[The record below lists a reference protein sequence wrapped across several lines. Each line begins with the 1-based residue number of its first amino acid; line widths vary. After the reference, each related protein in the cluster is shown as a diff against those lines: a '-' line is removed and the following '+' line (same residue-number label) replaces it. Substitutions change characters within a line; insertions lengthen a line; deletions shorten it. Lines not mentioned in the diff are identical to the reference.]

1 VSGSEVT
8 VKEGRKEGTSIEA
21 FEVRKVV
28 RRSSFVVR
36 WFVRWFVGSFVGSL
50 VGWFVGWLVG
60 SFARLFVVGRF
71 RMFDGEECLKPALVG
86 WLEVEGFLPSAVV
99 VTD

>member
-1 VSGSEVT
+1 MSGSEVT

-36 WFVRWFVGSFVGSL
+36 CSLFVVRWFVRWFVVRRSSFVVGSFVLSFVGSL
-50 VGWFVGWLVG
+50 VRWFVR
-60 SFARLFVVGRF
+60 SFARCWKVSNV
-71 RMFDGEECLKPALVG
+71 
-86 WLEVEGFLPSAVV
+86 
-99 VTD
+99 

>member
-1 VSGSEVT
+1 MSGSEVT

-28 RRSSFVVR
+28 RRSSLVR
-36 WFVRWFVGSFVGSL
+36 SFFRSLVRWFVGSFVRSL
-50 VGWFVGWLVG
+50 
-60 SFARLFVVGRF
+60 VVGRF